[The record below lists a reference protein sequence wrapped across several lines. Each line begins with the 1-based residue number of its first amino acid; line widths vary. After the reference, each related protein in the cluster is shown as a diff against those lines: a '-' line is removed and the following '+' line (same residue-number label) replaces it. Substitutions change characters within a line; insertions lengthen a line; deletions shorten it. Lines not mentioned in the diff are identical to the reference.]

1 MKSLFYLRTQGI
13 IRWLV
18 GLLFIAAAIPKIAA
32 PQDFALTIFRY
43 HLLSDNLI
51 NLGALWLPWVE
62 VTAAITFL
70 LAASLW
76 RQTAAAL
83 LAILLV
89 LFTIVIIISLARGL
103 DITCG
108 CFTLKPGLGRIG
120 AWSIARNIMLFV
132 LMLWA
137 VWGPAMHHKPEA
149 K

>member
-1 MKSLFYLRTQGI
+1 MKLLFYLRAPEI

-18 GLLFIAAAIPKIAA
+18 GLLFMAAAIPKIAA

-51 NLGALWLPWVE
+51 NLVALWLPWVE
-62 VTAAITFL
+62 VTAAITLL
-70 LAASLW
+70 LAATLW
-76 RQTAAAL
+76 RQAAASL
-83 LAILLV
+83 LAGLLV
-89 LFTIVIIISLARGL
+89 LFTLFILISLARGL

-120 AWSIARNIMLFV
+120 AWSVARNIILFI
-132 LMLWA
+132 LLLWA
-137 VWGPAMHHKPEA
+137 AWGPAIQHKPGD